1 MTKKLANVKLFLLL
15 LLCWYGIFA
24 LDQGYFLISE
34 WGEGSRQSV
43 ATWTVLNYILL
54 KLTK

>member
-15 LLCWYGIFA
+15 LLSWYGIFA

-34 WGEGSRQSV
+34 WGEGARQSV

-54 KLTK
+54 RITK